1 MSLGSSIIITGVVVD
16 KGINAAKNARV
27 QTPNA
32 GKPFDPNGPSVQ
44 IGVDPNTVN
53 IQRPISPEKLKAIY
67 KEARVNG
74 GINRPVEVM
83 RNGNIIDGNHRT
95 IYARETGSS
104 IDIYVK

>member
-53 IQRPISPEKLKAIY
+53 I
-67 KEARVNG
+67 
-74 GINRPVEVM
+74 
-83 RNGNIIDGNHRT
+83 
-95 IYARETGSS
+95 
-104 IDIYVK
+104 